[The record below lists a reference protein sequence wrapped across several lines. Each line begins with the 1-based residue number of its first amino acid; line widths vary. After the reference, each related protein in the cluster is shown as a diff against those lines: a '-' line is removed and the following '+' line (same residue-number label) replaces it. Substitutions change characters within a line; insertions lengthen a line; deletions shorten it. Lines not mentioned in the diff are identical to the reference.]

1 MRTLQV
7 TRDND
12 LTVGDDGQLAMF
24 SGLDALGQTSVQFVK
39 ARRGE
44 MIHNADN
51 GIPYDL
57 VTWMGEPNEV
67 QFEAAVRD
75 TLRQVPNVVSVSAF
89 EVVQVEDNLTYTATL
104 QSTLGEVTVSG

>member
-7 TRDND
+7 TADND
-12 LTVGDDGQLAMF
+12 LMVGPDGQLAMF
-24 SGLDALGQTSVQFVK
+24 SGTDALGQTSVQFVK

-44 MIHNADN
+44 MIHNYDN
-51 GIPYDL
+51 GIPYGL
-57 VTWMGEPNEV
+57 VAWIGEPNEV

-75 TLRQVPNVVSVSAF
+75 TLGQVPTVTSVSAF

-104 QSTLGEVTVSG
+104 QSPLGEVVISG

>member
-7 TRDND
+7 DKHND
-12 LTVGDDGQLAMF
+12 FVVGDDGQLAIF

-44 MIHNADN
+44 MIHNADE

-57 VTWMGEPNEV
+57 VAWMGEPNEV

-75 TLRQVPNVVSVSAF
+75 TLTQVDTVTSVSAF

-104 QSTLGEVTVSG
+104 QSTLGEVAISG